1 MWNSAHR
8 AVIIRKARVLETP
21 GPGFPQGMRKSM
33 KKSTPTYKESTG
45 KKLIKD
51 IYQIETIALGE
62 GVAACQVCGAELP
75 DGAAVTVF
83 AYRPAGQSTYDLAYV
98 SCGESEH
105 DLLTYFTL
113 GVRDLLVDGH
123 VGRCSDPRTDTS
135 WPVLLDPAIRAISP
149 ADSTTARI
157 APVSTPNQRPDLQSP
172 NAPAASET
180 LNAHA
185 DASTSESTVASTAPA
200 SDEVSWVYGDA
211 LLEREASNDP
221 TSARDV
227 EGWATDG
234 EIITAQS
241 STTTTDHEQPGEDEA
256 IEGGEC

>member
-1 MWNSAHR
+1 M
-8 AVIIRKARVLETP
+8 
-21 GPGFPQGMRKSM
+21 
-33 KKSTPTYKESTG
+33 KESKTEQQESNDNG
-45 KKLIKD
+45 LIED
-51 IYQIETIALGE
+51 INQLKRIALGE

-83 AYRPAGQSTYDLAYV
+83 AYRPAGEPTYELAYV

-113 GVRDLLVDGH
+113 GVRDLFVDGH
-123 VGRCSDPRTDTS
+123 VGRCTDPRKGSS
-135 WPVLLDPAIRAISP
+135 WPVLLDPAVRAVSP

-157 APVSTPNQRPDLQSP
+157 APESAPNPGPDLQSP
-172 NAPAASET
+172 NAPAAFDMP
-180 LNAHA
+180 NAQA
-185 DASTSESTVASTAPA
+185 DASTSESTVASTPTA

-211 LLEREASNDP
+211 LLEREVSNDP
-221 TSARDV
+221 TNARDV

-234 EIITAQS
+234 EIITAEP
-241 STTTTDHEQPGEDEA
+241 STTTNDHDHQSEDEA

>member
-1 MWNSAHR
+1 M
-8 AVIIRKARVLETP
+8 
-21 GPGFPQGMRKSM
+21 
-33 KKSTPTYKESTG
+33 KESKTEQQESNDNG
-45 KKLIKD
+45 LIED
-51 IYQIETIALGE
+51 INQLKRIALGE

-83 AYRPAGQSTYDLAYV
+83 AYRPAGEPTYELAYV

-123 VGRCSDPRTDTS
+123 VGRCTDPRKGSS
-135 WPVLLDPAIRAISP
+135 WPVLLDPAVRAVSP

-157 APVSTPNQRPDLQSP
+157 APESAPNPGPDLQSP
-172 NAPAASET
+172 NAPAAFDMPNVS
-180 LNAHA
+180 A
-185 DASTSESTVASTAPA
+185 DASASELTVTSTGAA

-211 LLEREASNDP
+211 LLEREVSNDP

-256 IEGGEC
+256 TEGGEC

>member
-1 MWNSAHR
+1 MERSTSKVEDSAD
-8 AVIIRKARVLETP
+8 E
-21 GPGFPQGMRKSM
+21 Q
-33 KKSTPTYKESTG
+33 
-45 KKLIKD
+45 LIED
-51 IYQIETIALGE
+51 LCQIKTIALGE

-83 AYRPAGQSTYDLAYV
+83 AYRPAGEPTYDLAYV

-123 VGRCSDPRTDTS
+123 VGRCTDPRTDTS
-135 WPVLLDPAIRAISP
+135 WPVLLDPAIRAVSP

-157 APVSTPNQRPDLQSP
+157 APESTPNPIPDLQSP
-172 NAPAASET
+172 NAPAASDMP
-180 LNAHA
+180 NAPA
-185 DASTSESTVASTAPA
+185 DASTSESTVASTSTGAA

-221 TSARDV
+221 TSARDD

-241 STTTTDHEQPGEDEA
+241 STTTTDHEQPGEDEGT
-256 IEGGEC
+256 EGGEC

>member
-1 MWNSAHR
+1 MEAWLFGVCKCPRVEAREPGSTNQVKPMVNSED
-8 AVIIRKARVLETP
+8 K
-21 GPGFPQGMRKSM
+21 GQ
-33 KKSTPTYKESTG
+33 ESTG
-45 KKLIKD
+45 DALIED
-51 IYQIETIALGE
+51 IYQLNRIALGE

-83 AYRPAGQSTYDLAYV
+83 AYRPAGEPTYDLAYV

-123 VGRCSDPRTDTS
+123 VGRCTDPRTGSS
-135 WPVLLDPAIRAISP
+135 WPVLLDPAVRAVSP

-157 APVSTPNQRPDLQSP
+157 APESAPNPGPDLQSP
-172 NAPAASET
+172 NAPAAFDMP
-180 LNAHA
+180 NAQA
-185 DASTSESTVASTAPA
+185 DASTSESTVTSTSTGAA

-256 IEGGEC
+256 TEGGEC

>member
-1 MWNSAHR
+1 
-8 AVIIRKARVLETP
+8 
-21 GPGFPQGMRKSM
+21 
-33 KKSTPTYKESTG
+33 
-45 KKLIKD
+45 
-51 IYQIETIALGE
+51 
-62 GVAACQVCGAELP
+62 
-75 DGAAVTVF
+75 
-83 AYRPAGQSTYDLAYV
+83 V

-123 VGRCSDPRTDTS
+123 VGRCSDPRTDSS
-135 WPVLLDPAIRAISP
+135 WPVLLDPAIRAVSP

-157 APVSTPNQRPDLQSP
+157 APVSAPNPGPDRQSP
-172 NAPAASET
+172 NAPAASDT
-180 LNAHA
+180 PNASA
-185 DASTSESTVASTAPA
+185 DDSTSKLTVTSTGAA

-241 STTTTDHEQPGEDEA
+241 STTTTDHDHQSEDEA
-256 IEGGEC
+256 TEGGEC

>member
-1 MWNSAHR
+1 M
-8 AVIIRKARVLETP
+8 E
-21 GPGFPQGMRKSM
+21 
-33 KKSTPTYKESTG
+33 KSTSTVENG
-45 KKLIKD
+45 TDEQLIED
-51 IYQIETIALGE
+51 IYQINRIALGE
-62 GVAACQVCGAELP
+62 GAAACQVCGSELP
-75 DGAAVTVF
+75 DGAPVTVF
-83 AYRPAGQSTYDLAYV
+83 AYRPAGQPTYELAYV

-123 VGRCSDPRTDTS
+123 VGRCTDPLSNTS
-135 WPVLLDPAIRAISP
+135 WPVLLDPAIRAVSP
-149 ADSTTARI
+149 TDSTTARI
-157 APVSTPNQRPDLQSP
+157 APESAPNQRPDLQSP
-172 NAPAASET
+172 NAPAASERP
-180 LNAHA
+180 NAPA
-185 DASTSESTVASTAPA
+185 DDSTSKLTVTSTAPA

-221 TSARDV
+221 TNARDD

-256 IEGGEC
+256 TEGGEC

>member
-1 MWNSAHR
+1 MS
-8 AVIIRKARVLETP
+8 
-21 GPGFPQGMRKSM
+21 
-33 KKSTPTYKESTG
+33 ESKTEG
-45 KKLIKD
+45 QESSDNGLIED
-51 IYQIETIALGE
+51 INQLKCVALGE
-62 GVAACQVCGAELP
+62 GAAACQVCGSELP
-75 DGAAVTVF
+75 DGAPVTVF
-83 AYRPAGQSTYDLAYV
+83 AYRPAGQPTYELAYV

-135 WPVLLDPAIRAISP
+135 WPVLLNPAIRAVSP

-157 APVSTPNQRPDLQSP
+157 APESAPNQRPDLQSP
-172 NAPAASET
+172 NAPAASDT
-180 LNAHA
+180 PNAPA
-185 DASTSESTVASTAPA
+185 DVSTSESTVTSTSTAAA

-221 TSARDV
+221 TNARDD

-256 IEGGEC
+256 TEGGEC

>member
-1 MWNSAHR
+1 M
-8 AVIIRKARVLETP
+8 
-21 GPGFPQGMRKSM
+21 
-33 KKSTPTYKESTG
+33 KESKTEG
-45 KKLIKD
+45 QEGNDSELIED
-51 IYQIETIALGE
+51 INQLKSFALGE

-83 AYRPAGQSTYDLAYV
+83 AYRPAGEPSYDLAYV

-123 VGRCSDPRTDTS
+123 VGRCTDPRTDTS
-135 WPVLLDPAIRAISP
+135 WPVLLAPAIRAVSP

-157 APVSTPNQRPDLQSP
+157 APVSAPNPIPDLQCP

-180 LNAHA
+180 LNAPA
-185 DASTSESTVASTAPA
+185 DASASELTVTSTVAA

>member
-1 MWNSAHR
+1 M
-8 AVIIRKARVLETP
+8 E
-21 GPGFPQGMRKSM
+21 
-33 KKSTPTYKESTG
+33 ESTL
-45 KKLIKD
+45 KVEDSTDERLIED
-51 IYQIETIALGE
+51 ICQIKGIALGE
-62 GVAACQVCGAELP
+62 GVAACQVCGSELP

-123 VGRCSDPRTDTS
+123 VGRCTDPRIGSS
-135 WPVLLDPAIRAISP
+135 WPVLLDPAIRAVSP

-157 APVSTPNQRPDLQSP
+157 APESAPNQRPDLQSP

-180 LNAHA
+180 LNAPA
-185 DASTSESTVASTAPA
+185 DASASESTVTSTAA
-200 SDEVSWVYGDA
+200 VSDEVSWVYGDA
-211 LLEREASNDP
+211 LLEREVSNDP
-221 TSARDV
+221 ISVRDV

-234 EIITAQS
+234 EIITAEPSS
-241 STTTTDHEQPGEDEA
+241 STDHDHQSEDEA